1 MQDKKVLKNFEMTE
15 KTRIKARIST
25 RTWHILY
32 PTNGSTKISVIIELT
47 KKNERKVRTGLE
59 A

>member
-25 RTWHILY
+25 KTWHILY

-47 KKNERKVRTGLE
+47 KKNERKVRAG